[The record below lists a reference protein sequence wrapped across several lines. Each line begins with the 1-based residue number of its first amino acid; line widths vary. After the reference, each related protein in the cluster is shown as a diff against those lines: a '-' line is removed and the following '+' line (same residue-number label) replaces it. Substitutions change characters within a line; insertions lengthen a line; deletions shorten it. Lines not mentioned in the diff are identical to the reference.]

1 MVAKKSNQKI
11 LTELKRIEAVE
22 YGLKEFI
29 HGVLIGLII
38 GFFLAMIF
46 LKWVGVGA
54 MRVLLLETLLY

>member
-46 LKWVGVGA
+46 LK
-54 MRVLLLETLLY
+54 